1 MMDNVL
7 DFSDQPEVLEIIENL
22 LELITER
29 EKQIRDLEA
38 KLEKA
43 EAKLKRLNLSTI
55 LQQQTAKEEKSDRQ
69 PTILIVDDCEVMQ
82 HLLKGFLTANGYKV
96 AAIARDGEEA
106 VRLYRTLRPSL
117 VTMDIN
123 MPVMDGF
130 EATKQIKEIDP
141 DAKVVVISIELEKS
155 TILKA
160 VKCGADE
167 YIGKPVQS
175 RQFLRVVERIL
186 NGEKKQV

>member
-1 MMDNVL
+1 MDNVL
-7 DFSDQPEVLEIIENL
+7 DFSDKPEVLEVIESL
-22 LELITER
+22 LELVTER
-29 EKQIRDLEA
+29 ERQIRELEA

-43 EAKLKRLNLSTI
+43 EAKLKKLNLSTAV
-55 LQQQTAKEEKSDRQ
+55 QQQRKREVEHDDQ

-82 HLLKGFLTANGYKV
+82 HLLRGFLTANGYKV

-123 MPVMDGF
+123 MPVMDGL
-130 EATKQIKEIDP
+130 EATRQIKAINP
-141 DAKVVVISIELEKS
+141 DAKIVVISIELEKS

-160 VKCGADE
+160 VKSGADE
-167 YIGKPVQS
+167 YIAKPVQS
-175 RQFLRVVERIL
+175 RQFLRVIDNLLKNES
-186 NGEKKQV
+186 K